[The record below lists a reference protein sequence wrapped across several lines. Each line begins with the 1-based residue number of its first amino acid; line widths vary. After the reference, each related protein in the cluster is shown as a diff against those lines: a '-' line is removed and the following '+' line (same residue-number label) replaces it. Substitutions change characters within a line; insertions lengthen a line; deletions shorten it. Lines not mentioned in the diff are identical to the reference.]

1 VLGCK
6 GTEGPALTGATC
18 INTCTPYSAYLCT
31 ICAIRRVHCA
41 CPLGIG
47 SSVIVIKGEAWGVR
61 RCRRDRGMGRVYVGG
76 GMVSKATGAVSG
88 NYSGTIATAITRSA
102 GG

>member
-1 VLGCK
+1 
-6 GTEGPALTGATC
+6 
-18 INTCTPYSAYLCT
+18 
-31 ICAIRRVHCA
+31 
-41 CPLGIG
+41 
-47 SSVIVIKGEAWGVR
+47 
-61 RCRRDRGMGRVYVGG
+61 MGRVYVGG